1 MFTSSGDALIVV
13 RLPSVFTMVLGE
25 SKRETFRYRSKC
37 KSNIA
42 AIIFY
47 VANIDYVKK

>member
-1 MFTSSGDALIVV
+1 MFTSSSDALIVV
-13 RLPSVFTMVLGE
+13 RLPSVFTMVLG
-25 SKRETFRYRSKC
+25 KANVRLRYRSKC